1 MSYLVAESRVFQ
13 IPRLGAVVEIS
24 FRGTHEWTHGSEMHR
39 YVEKMISENRP
50 AAIVFN
56 LLDYRY
62 VFGNDVIA
70 LFTAA
75 YDREAKKIRPVYI
88 AANGTTCTSLHN
100 LFKTARIQEAFR
112 TEFVHSVEDGVQRLA
127 AGSDDPV

>member
-1 MSYLVAESRVFQ
+1 MSHLIAESRVFQ
-13 IPRLGAVVEIS
+13 LPRLGTVVEIS
-24 FRGTHEWTHGSEMHR
+24 FRGTHEWTHGSEMHL

-62 VFGNDVIA
+62 VFGNDVTA

-75 YDREAKKIRPVYI
+75 YDPEAKKIRPVYI
-88 AANGTTCTSLHN
+88 AATGTTYTSLCN
-100 LFKTARIQEAFR
+100 LFKTSKIQQAFG
-112 TEFVHSVEDGVQRLA
+112 TEFVESVEDALQRLA
-127 AGSDDPV
+127 GHEAV